1 MATLESLMTRVDA
14 PAAPALPVMPP
25 TGRISSLVSELGL
38 AMGGVRDPCYCAF
51 AWRYA
56 RDERALIKLRRYLYD
71 ATLKTARR
79 MKWPY
84 KMRGDTYLDRLV
96 WLALWDEHNWW
107 WIRQGK
113 AWARLIDMDD
123 ELWNH
128 RVAEKY
134 ITVRDQLDRWCEEA
148 RRVAHDRGIG
158 EL

>member
-1 MATLESLMTRVDA
+1 MTRTCA
-14 PAAPALPVMPP
+14 PSAPALPVMPP
-25 TGRISSLVSELGL
+25 TGRVSCLVAELGL

-56 RDERALIKLRRYLYD
+56 RDERALWKLHRYLLG

-79 MKWPY
+79 LHWPY
-84 KMRGDTYLDRLV
+84 KMRGRRYLHKLV

-113 AWARLIDMDD
+113 AWPRLIDMDD

-128 RVAEKY
+128 RVAQKY
-134 ITVRDQLDRWCEEA
+134 VTVRDQLDRWCSEA
-148 RRVAHDRGIG
+148 HRVAQERGIR